1 MGCQVVSVYS
11 DEVAGAIGYPDP
23 ILQDLMRR
31 DYASS
36 NLLKQPS
43 HNHAFNVQGF
53 TQSFA

>member
-43 HNHAFNVQGF
+43 HSHAFNVQGF